1 MKRTLLSFLLAI
13 SPTILWASEAE
24 FITKHSLD
32 GCTGASAGLHVL
44 AANTMIKFIFV
55 GRRVV
60 EENPNNQEIVEKE
73 WKKVIQ
79 SFSESLENLRVVNEK
94 AAANRSENAKMI
106 VTVRHSSKNIA
117 LNQTFQELQGTNP
130 SELKVNEIFSRK
142 CQEAVYQLTRNT
154 REFERKQQEQFDRE
168 EREEARLRSERF
180 LNLGLNL
187 LSGSTSRRPASNS
200 CHNTS
205 NFISGAYRTCYY
217 QCPSG
222 TVTSTIG
229 AADICPLTKSMP

>member
-1 MKRTLLSFLLAI
+1 MRRLLAALLFF
-13 SPTILWASEAE
+13 SPPVIWGSEAE

-32 GCTGASAGLHVL
+32 GCTGGSAGLHVL
-44 AANTMIKFIFV
+44 AANTMLKFIYV

-60 EENPNNQEIVEKE
+60 EENPNDQEIVEKE

-79 SFSESLENLRVVNEK
+79 SFTDNLENLRVVNEK

-117 LNQTFQELQGTNP
+117 LNQTFQELKGTDT
-130 SELKVNEIFSRK
+130 SESRVNEVFSQK
-142 CQEAVYQLTRNT
+142 CEAAVYELTRNT
-154 REFERKQQEQFDRE
+154 REFERRQREQFDRE

-187 LSGSTSRRPASNS
+187 LSGSTSRRPASIS

-217 QCPSG
+217 HGPSG

-229 AADICPLTKSMP
+229 AAEICPLTKSMP

>member
-1 MKRTLLSFLLAI
+1 MIRILLAVLLAI
-13 SPTILWASEAE
+13 SPTIIWASEAE

-32 GCTGASAGLHVL
+32 GCTGASAGLHLL
-44 AANTMIKFIFV
+44 AANTMVKFIYV

-73 WKKVIQ
+73 WKKVVQ

-106 VTVRHSSKNIA
+106 VTVRHSAGNIA
-117 LNQTFQELQGTNP
+117 LNQTFEELKGTNP
-130 SELKVNEIFSRK
+130 SESKVNELFSRK
-142 CQEAVYQLTRNT
+142 CEAAVYQLTRNT
-154 REFERKQQEQFDRE
+154 RDFERKQQEQFDRE
-168 EREEARLRSERF
+168 EREEARLRSEMF
-180 LNLGLNL
+180 LNFGLNL
-187 LSGSTSRRPASNS
+187 LSRSAGRSPVSES

>member
-1 MKRTLLSFLLAI
+1 MRRLLVALLFF
-13 SPTILWASEAE
+13 SPPVIWGSEAE

-32 GCTGASAGLHVL
+32 GCTGASAGLHLL
-44 AANTMIKFIFV
+44 AANTMLKFIYV

-60 EENPNNQEIVEKE
+60 EENPNNQEIVDKD
-73 WKKVIQ
+73 WKKIIQ
-79 SFSESLENLRVVNEK
+79 SLSENLENLRVVNEK

-106 VTVRHSSKNIA
+106 VTVRHSAANIA
-117 LNQTFQELQGTNP
+117 LNQTFEEFKGTNP
-130 SELKVNEIFSRK
+130 AESKVNEIFSRK
-142 CQEAVYQLTRNT
+142 CEAAVYQLTQNT
-154 REFERKQQEQFDRE
+154 RELERKLQEQFDRE

-187 LSGSTSRRPASNS
+187 LSGSSGRRPSSNS

-205 NFISGAYRTCYY
+205 NFISGTYRTCYY

-229 AADICPLTKSMP
+229 AAEICALTKSMP